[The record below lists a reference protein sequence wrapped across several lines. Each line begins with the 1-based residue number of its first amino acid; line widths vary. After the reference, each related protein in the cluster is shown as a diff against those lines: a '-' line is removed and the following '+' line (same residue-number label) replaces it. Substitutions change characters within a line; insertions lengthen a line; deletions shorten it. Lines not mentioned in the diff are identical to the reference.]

1 MEIKK
6 GLYYTEENEWVGV
19 EGNKA
24 YIGITDYAQDAL
36 GDIVYIELPDVGDT
50 LKAGDAFS
58 VVESV
63 KAASD
68 VFLPVSGTVIEIN
81 EELEDSPELINED
94 PYGSWIIAVDLLDV
108 TELDELMDA
117 EAYEEFSSQEN

>member
-6 GLYYTEENEWVGV
+6 GLYYTEENEWVRV

-81 EELEDSPELINED
+81 EELEDSP
-94 PYGSWIIAVDLLDV
+94 S
-108 TELDELMDA
+108 
-117 EAYEEFSSQEN
+117 